1 MQTLKEGI
9 LIAVE
14 GIDGSG
20 KSTFAK
26 NLVYA
31 LEAEEYA
38 VFFTKE
44 PGGTQLGM
52 QLRTILQEKNVSISS
67 RAEFLLF
74 AADRAQHF
82 DEMVIPAL
90 QAKKIVISDRMSD
103 SSLVYQGYGRGLEK
117 DKINLINAWAMQN
130 VKAQL
135 TFYIDIPL
143 ELAMQ
148 RILHRKEHLTSFE
161 KEGKEFNKKLLHG
174 FQELYKNR
182 SDVITLDGTH
192 LPQTLT
198 TQAMEALRSWISAQQ

>member
-1 MQTLKEGI
+1 MRTLKEGI

-31 LEAEEYA
+31 LEAEEFP

-52 QLRTILQEKNVSISS
+52 QLRTILQEKNVTMCP

-74 AADRAQHF
+74 ASDRAQHF

-90 QAKKIVISDRMSD
+90 EAKKIVVSDRMSD

-117 DKINLINAWAMQN
+117 DKLNLINAWAMQD
-130 VKAQL
+130 VKPDL
-135 TFYIDIPL
+135 TFYIEIPID
-143 ELAMQ
+143 LAMQ

-161 KEGKEFNKKLLHG
+161 KEGKEFSQKLLDG
-174 FQELYKNR
+174 FQDLYKNR
-182 SDVITLDGTH
+182 SDVITLDGTN
-192 LPQTLT
+192 LPQTIT
-198 TQAMEALRSWISAQQ
+198 TQAMDALRSWISAQQ